1 MSAYTDSEF
10 AAMDAAAERR
20 VADDE
25 FARRKP
31 ELATLW
37 PFSLPLTP
45 MQQARI
51 EAQRRAIF
59 GDER

>member
-20 VADDE
+20 VADE
-25 FARRKP
+25 QFARRKP
-31 ELATLW
+31 ELAHW
-37 PFSLPLTP
+37 PFSALTP

-59 GDER
+59 GEKR